1 MGGRLAHF
9 VEKWEEITDNKW
21 VLSIVRNGFRIPF
34 IKIPPLSSVPI
45 RMSQSSSPFLRE
57 DIENLLNKRAVER
70 VQNPETPGFYSR
82 IFLVPKKNGK
92 FRLILDLSLLNR
104 YIEKQAFKMET
115 VKSVRQAMRLNDWAV
130 SIDLTDA
137 YLHVPIHRQSR
148 KYLRF
153 VHEDQVYHFSA
164 LPFGMSLSPL
174 IFSKLMDVI
183 AAFLRQRAI
192 SVFPYL
198 DDWLI
203 KNLIHNRL
211 IDAKICIQTIQSLGF
226 LPNLKK
232 SDLFPALSCSEIHLH
247 RYGISDA
254 TKYGQGSSGS
264 CTEPNSNN
272 QENNVSK
279 TCIGTNFPFSF
290 GQTQCCSRPC
300 SPGQTALTSS
310 SDVPAV
316 SLETSYSSSRSP
328 DLDKRH
334 DSISLTMVD
343 KPHSI
348 RDRDFY
354 PSSRPRI
361 LPLYG
366 CQSLRMGSSFR
377 ADNTVLSWS
386 LDRKP
391 IPAPYQYVRND
402 GHTISTETSQ
412 NIYSPFL
419 HHDIHRQHNGGLIY
433 QQTGWHSFPQSL
445 RRSLEN
451 TQLVPGTRHS
461 YQSTSHPRQIQH
473 SCRPPLKTR
482 QTYQDRMGSGS
493 NSCKFSIPDAQL
505 PKCGSVCD
513 KIHPQTPIICLS
525 STRLQST
532 SDRCPVH
539 GLESSSCICLSSFY
553 SDTCCSRENPTTSVQ
568 NSSHSSVLATTTVV
582 LRTSSSISVSSDSSA
597 TNSKTTDSIQRKIC
611 TSKPPNSRP
620 SRLGVIKQSIRD
632 KKFSQNVADFVSRS
646 RRASTQKVYDAK
658 WTIFSNWCHT
668 KKVNPISAPITVIAD
683 FLIFLFSEKKC
694 QISTIKGYRSM
705 ISNTL
710 KFKTG
715 NRIGSNPVLSELI
728 RSFELQRPVQRSLT
742 PKWDLSWVLVCLQKP
757 PFEPLDKASKFH
769 VTIKTA
775 FLLALATAKRCSEI
789 HALAMDSQHLRFNQ
803 SDGSVSLILKSGF
816 LAKNQLPSVKPD
828 PIVVPSLAR
837 ICKWEH
843 TDRLL
848 CPVRALK
855 FYLKMTSSYCQNRT
869 RLFLPIKGNK
879 DISKDTISRW
889 ISYTVKLAYRKL
901 TKRDISF
908 LKIKAHE
915 VRALSSS
922 WAFFNKVPL
931 NDILQAAVWNS
942 SSTFAKFYLRD
953 MSQQAQNL
961 QSLGPIVVAQKVVG
975 GQQQSA
981 MDV

>member
-9 VEKWEEITDNKW
+9 AEKWEEITDNKW
-21 VLSIVRNGFRIPF
+21 VLSVVRNGFRIPF

-57 DIENLLNKRAVER
+57 EIENLLNKRAVER
-70 VQNPETPGFYSR
+70 VQNPGTPGFYSR
-82 IFLVPKKNGK
+82 TFLVPKKNGK

-115 VKSVRQAMRLNDWAV
+115 VKSVRQVMRLNNWAV

-198 DDWLI
+198 DNWLI

-211 IDAKICIQTIQSLGF
+211 ITQTKICIQTIQNLGF

-232 SDLFPALSCSEIHLH
+232 SDLFPAQKFTFIGMEFLTQQNLVRVPGDRVQNLILTIKKIMSAKHVSARTFLSLL
-247 RYGISDA
+247 G
-254 TKYGQGSSGS
+254 K
-264 CTEPNSNN
+264 
-272 QENNVSK
+272 
-279 TCIGTNFPFSF
+279 
-290 GQTQCCSRPC
+290 QCCSRPC

-316 SLETSYSSSRSP
+316 CLETSYSSSRSP

-493 NSCKFSIPDAQL
+493 NSCEFSIPDAQL

-513 KIHPQTPIICLS
+513 KIQPQTPIICLS

-539 GLESSSCICLSSFY
+539 GLESSSCICFSSFY

-582 LRTSSSISVSSDSSA
+582 LRTSSSISVSYDSSA

-803 SDGSVSLILKSGF
+803 SDGSVSLILKFGF
-816 LAKNQLPSVKPD
+816 LAKKQLPSVKPD
-828 PIVVPSLAR
+828 PIVVPSLA
-837 ICKWEH
+837 
-843 TDRLL
+843 
-848 CPVRALK
+848 
-855 FYLKMTSSYCQNRT
+855 
-869 RLFLPIKGNK
+869 
-879 DISKDTISRW
+879 
-889 ISYTVKLAYRKL
+889 
-901 TKRDISF
+901 
-908 LKIKAHE
+908 
-915 VRALSSS
+915 
-922 WAFFNKVPL
+922 
-931 NDILQAAVWNS
+931 
-942 SSTFAKFYLRD
+942 
-953 MSQQAQNL
+953 
-961 QSLGPIVVAQKVVG
+961 
-975 GQQQSA
+975 
-981 MDV
+981 

>member
-1 MGGRLAHF
+1 MGPLYRTKRIQDTIHQNSSFVICSDQNESILLPVSQRRDRKSSQQMGSGKGTESGNSRLLF
-9 VEKWEEITDNKW
+9 PD
-21 VLSIVRNGFRIPF
+21 IPCAKKERKVSFNIRPVF
-34 IKIPPLSSVPI
+34 IKPLHRETSI
-45 RMSQSSSPFLRE
+45 QNGNSQIGKTS
-57 DIENLLNKRAVER
+57 D
-70 VQNPETPGFYSR
+70 ETQ
-82 IFLVPKKNGK
+82 
-92 FRLILDLSLLNR
+92 RLGCLHRFNR
-104 YIEKQAFKMET
+104 
-115 VKSVRQAMRLNDWAV
+115 S
-130 SIDLTDA
+130 
-137 YLHVPIHRQSR
+137 
-148 KYLRF
+148 
-153 VHEDQVYHFSA
+153 
-164 LPFGMSLSPL
+164 
-174 IFSKLMDVI
+174 
-183 AAFLRQRAI
+183 
-192 SVFPYL
+192 
-198 DDWLI
+198 
-203 KNLIHNRL
+203 
-211 IDAKICIQTIQSLGF
+211 
-226 LPNLKK
+226 
-232 SDLFPALSCSEIHLH
+232 LSCSEIHLH

-254 TKYGQGSSGS
+254 TKFSQGSSGS

-348 RDRDFY
+348 RDRDFN
-354 PSSRPRI
+354 PSSRPQI

-461 YQSTSHPRQIQH
+461 YQSMSHPRQIQH

-493 NSCKFSIPDAQL
+493 NSCEFSIPDAQL

-513 KIHPQTPIICLS
+513 KIQPQTPIICLS

-539 GLESSSCICLSSFY
+539 GLESSSCICFSSFY

-582 LRTSSSISVSSDSSA
+582 LRTSSISVSSDSSA

-632 KKFSQNVADFVSRS
+632 KKFSENVADFVSRS

-855 FYLKMTSSYCQNRT
+855 FYLKMTGSYRQNRT

-922 WAFFNKVPL
+922 WAFFDKVPL

-975 GQQQSA
+975 GQQQSV

>member
-1 MGGRLAHF
+1 MGPLYRT
-9 VEKWEEITDNKW
+9 KQ
-21 VLSIVRNGFRIPF
+21 FRIPL

-57 DIENLLNKRAVER
+57 EIENLLNKRAVER

-92 FRLILDLSLLNR
+92 FCLILDLSLLNR

-211 IDAKICIQTIQSLGF
+211 ITQTKICIQTIQSLGF

-232 SDLFPALSCSEIHLH
+232 SDLFPAQKF
-247 RYGISDA
+247 
-254 TKYGQGSSGS
+254 TF
-264 CTEPNSNN
+264 
-272 QENNVSK
+272 
-279 TCIGTNFPFSF
+279 IGMEFL
-290 GQTQCCSRPC
+290 TQQNLVR
-300 SPGQTALTSS
+300 
-310 SDVPAV
+310 VPADRVQNLILTIKKIMSAKHV
-316 SLETSYSSSRSP
+316 SARTFLSLLGKLSAAA
-328 DLDKRH
+328 DLVLLGRLH
-334 DSISLTMVD
+334 LRPLQMCLLSVW
-343 KPHSI
+343 KPH
-348 RDRDFY
+348 
-354 PSSRPRI
+354 I
-361 LPLYG
+361 LPLDHPISINGMIRSHLQWWINSIRFETGTSIHPPDPEFFLYTDASHYG
-366 CQSLRMGSSFR
+366 WGAHLEPTTLSFHGRWTENQSQLHINMLEMMAIRLALKQAKTFIHHSCIMIST
-377 ADNTVLSWS
+377 DNTTVVSYINKQGGTHSPNLCVEVWKILNWCLEQDIVIRVRHIPGKFNILADRLSR
-386 LDRKP
+386 LDKP
-391 IPAPYQYVRND
+391 IKTEWALDQTVANSVFQMLNFPNVDLFATRFNHRLPLYVSPVQDYKALAIDALSMDWN
-402 GHTISTETSQ
+402 HLHA
-412 NIYSPFL
+412 YAFPPFL
-419 HHDIHRQHNGGLIY
+419 
-433 QQTGWHSFPQSL
+433 
-445 RRSLEN
+445 
-451 TQLVPGTRHS
+451 
-461 YQSTSHPRQIQH
+461 
-473 SCRPPLKTR
+473 
-482 QTYQDRMGSGS
+482 
-493 NSCKFSIPDAQL
+493 
-505 PKCGSVCD
+505 
-513 KIHPQTPIICLS
+513 
-525 STRLQST
+525 
-532 SDRCPVH
+532 
-539 GLESSSCICLSSFY
+539 

-568 NSSHSSVLATTTVV
+568 NSSHSSVLATATVV

-597 TNSKTTDSIQRKIC
+597 TNSKTTTDSIQRKIC

-848 CPVRALK
+848 CPVRARK
-855 FYLKMTSSYCQNRT
+855 FYLKMTSSYRQNRT

-889 ISYTVKLAYRKL
+889 ISYTVKLEAIL
-901 TKRDISF
+901 TNIQNICC
-908 LKIKAHE
+908 LK
-915 VRALSSS
+915 
-922 WAFFNKVPL
+922 F
-931 NDILQAAVWNS
+931 
-942 SSTFAKFYLRD
+942 
-953 MSQQAQNL
+953 
-961 QSLGPIVVAQKVVG
+961 
-975 GQQQSA
+975 
-981 MDV
+981 

>member
-1 MGGRLAHF
+1 MEVRGTSLKFNLDVRWQSQGVINVVRPLNGSPVLHPFSHNLILISLLRRAELSRYLNILLNKQHPDLNLRSRIGPKIFLKAHLLTLRKIISRGLVTSVSSPPLNLPLPPQDYEGPPFPLPALPLADIPVGGRLAHF
-9 VEKWEEITDNKW
+9 AEKWEEITDNKW
-21 VLSIVRNGFRIPF
+21 VLSIVRSGFRIPF

-57 DIENLLNKRAVER
+57 EIENLPNKRAVER

-92 FRLILDLSLLNR
+92 FCLILDLSLLNR

-164 LPFGMSLSPL
+164 LPFGMSLIPL

-203 KNLIHNRL
+203 K
-211 IDAKICIQTIQSLGF
+211 
-226 LPNLKK
+226 K
-232 SDLFPALSCSEIHLH
+232 SDSQPSDYSDKDLHSNYSKPRFSAKSQEVRPLSCSEIHLH

-254 TKYGQGSSGS
+254 TKFSQGSSGS
-264 CTEPNSNN
+264 CTKPNSNN
-272 QENNVSK
+272 QKNNVSK

-316 SLETSYSSSRSP
+316 SLETSYFSSRSS

-348 RDRDFY
+348 RDRDFN
-354 PSSRPRI
+354 PSSRPQI

-433 QQTGWHSFPQSL
+433 QQTGWHIPQSL

-482 QTYQDRMGSGS
+482 QTYQDRMVSGS
-493 NSCKFSIPDAQL
+493 NSCEFSIPDAQL
-505 PKCGSVCD
+505 PRCGSVCD
-513 KIHPQTPIICLS
+513 KIQPQTPIICLS

-568 NSSHSSVLATTTVV
+568 NSSHSSVLATATVV
-582 LRTSSSISVSSDSSA
+582 LRTSSSICVSSDSSA
-597 TNSKTTDSIQRKIC
+597 TNSKSTDSIQRKIC

-632 KKFSQNVADFVSRS
+632 KKFSQKVADFVSRS

-816 LAKNQLPSVKPD
+816 LAKKP
-828 PIVVPSLAR
+828 A
-837 ICKWEH
+837 
-843 TDRLL
+843 
-848 CPVRALK
+848 
-855 FYLKMTSSYCQNRT
+855 
-869 RLFLPIKGNK
+869 
-879 DISKDTISRW
+879 
-889 ISYTVKLAYRKL
+889 
-901 TKRDISF
+901 SF
-908 LKIKAHE
+908 C
-915 VRALSSS
+915 
-922 WAFFNKVPL
+922 
-931 NDILQAAVWNS
+931 
-942 SSTFAKFYLRD
+942 
-953 MSQQAQNL
+953 
-961 QSLGPIVVAQKVVG
+961 
-975 GQQQSA
+975 
-981 MDV
+981 

>member
-9 VEKWEEITDNKW
+9 AEKWEEITDNKW

-57 DIENLLNKRAVER
+57 EIENLLNKRAVER

-174 IFSKLMDVI
+174 IFYANV
-183 AAFLRQRAI
+183 
-192 SVFPYL
+192 
-198 DDWLI
+198 
-203 KNLIHNRL
+203 
-211 IDAKICIQTIQSLGF
+211 
-226 LPNLKK
+226 PNLKK
-232 SDLFPALSCSEIHLH
+232 SDLFPAQKFTFIGMEFLTQQNLVRVPADRVQNLILTIKKIMSAKHVSARTFLSLLGKLSAAADLVLLGRLHLRPLQMCLLSVWKPH
-247 RYGISDA
+247 ILPLDHPISINGMIRSHLQWWINPIRFE
-254 TKYGQGSSGS
+254 T
-264 CTEPNSNN
+264 
-272 QENNVSK
+272 
-279 TCIGTNFPFSF
+279 GTN
-290 GQTQCCSRPC
+290 
-300 SPGQTALTSS
+300 
-310 SDVPAV
+310 
-316 SLETSYSSSRSP
+316 
-328 DLDKRH
+328 
-334 DSISLTMVD
+334 
-343 KPHSI
+343 
-348 RDRDFY
+348 
-354 PSSRPRI
+354 PSSRPQI

-493 NSCKFSIPDAQL
+493 NSCEFSIPDAQL

-513 KIHPQTPIICLS
+513 KIQPQTPIICLS

-539 GLESSSCICLSSFY
+539 GLESSSCICFSSFY

-568 NSSHSSVLATTTVV
+568 NSSHSSVLATATVV

-632 KKFSQNVADFVSRS
+632 KKFS
-646 RRASTQKVYDAK
+646 
-658 WTIFSNWCHT
+658 
-668 KKVNPISAPITVIAD
+668 
-683 FLIFLFSEKKC
+683 
-694 QISTIKGYRSM
+694 
-705 ISNTL
+705 
-710 KFKTG
+710 
-715 NRIGSNPVLSELI
+715 
-728 RSFELQRPVQRSLT
+728 
-742 PKWDLSWVLVCLQKP
+742 
-757 PFEPLDKASKFH
+757 
-769 VTIKTA
+769 
-775 FLLALATAKRCSEI
+775 
-789 HALAMDSQHLRFNQ
+789 
-803 SDGSVSLILKSGF
+803 
-816 LAKNQLPSVKPD
+816 
-828 PIVVPSLAR
+828 
-837 ICKWEH
+837 
-843 TDRLL
+843 
-848 CPVRALK
+848 
-855 FYLKMTSSYCQNRT
+855 
-869 RLFLPIKGNK
+869 
-879 DISKDTISRW
+879 
-889 ISYTVKLAYRKL
+889 
-901 TKRDISF
+901 
-908 LKIKAHE
+908 
-915 VRALSSS
+915 
-922 WAFFNKVPL
+922 
-931 NDILQAAVWNS
+931 
-942 SSTFAKFYLRD
+942 
-953 MSQQAQNL
+953 
-961 QSLGPIVVAQKVVG
+961 
-975 GQQQSA
+975 
-981 MDV
+981 

>member
-9 VEKWEEITDNKW
+9 EEKWEEITDNKW

-57 DIENLLNKRAVER
+57 EIENLLNKRAVER
-70 VQNPETPGFYSR
+70 VQNPGTPGFYSR

-137 YLHVPIHRQSR
+137 YLHVPIHHQSR

-211 IDAKICIQTIQSLGF
+211 ITQTKICIQTIQSLGF

-232 SDLFPALSCSEIHLH
+232 SDLFPAQKFTFIGMEFLTQQNLVRVPADRVQNLILTIKKIMSAKHGSAQTFLSLLGKLSAAADL
-247 RYGISDA
+247 
-254 TKYGQGSSGS
+254 
-264 CTEPNSNN
+264 
-272 QENNVSK
+272 
-279 TCIGTNFPFSF
+279 F
-290 GQTQCCSRPC
+290 
-300 SPGQTALTSS
+300 PGQTALTSS
-310 SDVPAV
+310 SDVLAV
-316 SLETSYSSSRSP
+316 CLETSYSSSRSP

-493 NSCKFSIPDAQL
+493 NSCEFSIPDAQL

-513 KIHPQTPIICLS
+513 KIQPQTPIICLS

-539 GLESSSCICLSSFY
+539 GLESSSCICFSSFY

-632 KKFSQNVADFVSRS
+632 KKFSQKVADFVSRS

-715 NRIGSNPVLSELI
+715 NRIRSNPVLSELI
-728 RSFELQRPVQRSLT
+728 RSFEYQRPVQRSLT

-757 PFEPLDKASKFH
+757 PFEPLDKAS
-769 VTIKTA
+769 
-775 FLLALATAKRCSEI
+775 
-789 HALAMDSQHLRFNQ
+789 
-803 SDGSVSLILKSGF
+803 
-816 LAKNQLPSVKPD
+816 
-828 PIVVPSLAR
+828 
-837 ICKWEH
+837 
-843 TDRLL
+843 
-848 CPVRALK
+848 
-855 FYLKMTSSYCQNRT
+855 
-869 RLFLPIKGNK
+869 
-879 DISKDTISRW
+879 
-889 ISYTVKLAYRKL
+889 
-901 TKRDISF
+901 
-908 LKIKAHE
+908 
-915 VRALSSS
+915 
-922 WAFFNKVPL
+922 
-931 NDILQAAVWNS
+931 
-942 SSTFAKFYLRD
+942 
-953 MSQQAQNL
+953 
-961 QSLGPIVVAQKVVG
+961 
-975 GQQQSA
+975 
-981 MDV
+981 

>member
-9 VEKWEEITDNKW
+9 AEKWEEITDNKW

-57 DIENLLNKRAVER
+57 EIENLLNKRAVER

-164 LPFGMSLSPL
+164 LPFGMSLSVNFL
-174 IFSKLMDVI
+174 ETDGRYCSFSTPTCH
-183 AAFLRQRAI
+183 I
-192 SVFPYL
+192 SFSIPR
-198 DDWLI
+198 
-203 KNLIHNRL
+203 RL
-211 IDAKICIQTIQSLGF
+211 AD
-226 LPNLKK
+226 KK
-232 SDLFPALSCSEIHLH
+232 SDSQPSDYSDKDLHSNYSKPRFSAKSQEVRPLSCSEIHLH

-254 TKYGQGSSGS
+254 TKFSQGPSGS

-279 TCIGTNFPFSF
+279 TCIGMNFPFSF

-348 RDRDFY
+348 RDRDFN
-354 PSSRPRI
+354 PSSRPQI

-445 RRSLEN
+445 CRSLEN

-461 YQSTSHPRQIQH
+461 YQSTSRPRQIQH

-493 NSCKFSIPDAQL
+493 NSCEFSIPDAQL
-505 PKCGSVCD
+505 PKRGSVCD
-513 KIHPQTPIICLS
+513 KIQPQTPIICLS

-532 SDRCPVH
+532 SNRCPVH
-539 GLESSSCICLSSFY
+539 GLESSSCICFSSFY

-568 NSSHSSVLATTTVV
+568 NSSHSSVLATATVV

-694 QISTIKGYRSM
+694 QISTFKGYRSM

-789 HALAMDSQHLRFNQ
+789 HALAMGSQHLRFNQ

-816 LAKNQLPSVKPD
+816 LAKKP
-828 PIVVPSLAR
+828 A
-837 ICKWEH
+837 
-843 TDRLL
+843 
-848 CPVRALK
+848 
-855 FYLKMTSSYCQNRT
+855 
-869 RLFLPIKGNK
+869 
-879 DISKDTISRW
+879 
-889 ISYTVKLAYRKL
+889 
-901 TKRDISF
+901 SF
-908 LKIKAHE
+908 C
-915 VRALSSS
+915 
-922 WAFFNKVPL
+922 
-931 NDILQAAVWNS
+931 
-942 SSTFAKFYLRD
+942 
-953 MSQQAQNL
+953 
-961 QSLGPIVVAQKVVG
+961 
-975 GQQQSA
+975 
-981 MDV
+981 

>member
-1 MGGRLAHF
+1 
-9 VEKWEEITDNKW
+9 
-21 VLSIVRNGFRIPF
+21 
-34 IKIPPLSSVPI
+34 
-45 RMSQSSSPFLRE
+45 MSQSSSPFLRE
-57 DIENLLNKRAVER
+57 EIENLLNKRAVER
-70 VQNPETPGFYSR
+70 VQNPGTPGFYSR

-137 YLHVPIHRQSR
+137 YLHVPIHHQSR

-164 LPFGMSLSPL
+164 LPFGMSLSPS

-211 IDAKICIQTIQSLGF
+211 ITQTKICIQTIQSLGF

-232 SDLFPALSCSEIHLH
+232 SDLFPAQKF
-247 RYGISDA
+247 
-254 TKYGQGSSGS
+254 TF
-264 CTEPNSNN
+264 
-272 QENNVSK
+272 
-279 TCIGTNFPFSF
+279 IGMEFL
-290 GQTQCCSRPC
+290 TQKNLVR
-300 SPGQTALTSS
+300 
-310 SDVPAV
+310 VPADRLQNLILTIKKIMSAKHV
-316 SLETSYSSSRSP
+316 SARTFLSLLGKLSAAADLVFLGRLHLRPLQMCLLSVWKPYSSSRSP

-402 GHTISTETSQ
+402 GHTISSETSQ

-461 YQSTSHPRQIQH
+461 YQSTSYPRQIQH

-493 NSCKFSIPDAQL
+493 NSCEFSIPDAQL

-513 KIHPQTPIICLS
+513 KIQPQTPIICLS

-539 GLESSSCICLSSFY
+539 GLESSSCICFSSFY

-582 LRTSSSISVSSDSSA
+582 LRTSFSISVSSDSSA

-855 FYLKMTSSYCQNRT
+855 FYLKMTSSYRQNRT

-908 LKIKAHE
+908 LQIKAHE

-922 WAFFNKVPL
+922 WAFFDKVPL

>member
-1 MGGRLAHF
+1 MGGNNRQQMGPLYRTKRIQDTIHQNSSFVICSDQNESILPVSQRRDRKSSQQTGSGKGTESGNSPLLFPDIPCAKKEQKVSFNIRPVFIKPLHRETSIQNGNSQIGKTSNETQRLGCLHRFNRCISTCADTSSIQEVSSLRTRRSSISLFGPTVRNVPKSVNFLETNGRYCSFSTPTCHISFSIPRRLA
-9 VEKWEEITDNKW
+9 D
-21 VLSIVRNGFRIPF
+21 
-34 IKIPPLSSVPI
+34 
-45 RMSQSSSPFLRE
+45 
-57 DIENLLNKRAVER
+57 
-70 VQNPETPGFYSR
+70 
-82 IFLVPKKNGK
+82 
-92 FRLILDLSLLNR
+92 
-104 YIEKQAFKMET
+104 
-115 VKSVRQAMRLNDWAV
+115 
-130 SIDLTDA
+130 
-137 YLHVPIHRQSR
+137 
-148 KYLRF
+148 
-153 VHEDQVYHFSA
+153 
-164 LPFGMSLSPL
+164 
-174 IFSKLMDVI
+174 
-183 AAFLRQRAI
+183 
-192 SVFPYL
+192 
-198 DDWLI
+198 
-203 KNLIHNRL
+203 
-211 IDAKICIQTIQSLGF
+211 
-226 LPNLKK
+226 KK
-232 SDLFPALSCSEIHLH
+232 SDSQPSDYSDKDLHSNYSKPRFSAKSQEVRSLSCSEIHLH

-254 TKYGQGSSGS
+254 TKFSQGSSGS

-290 GQTQCCSRPC
+290 GQTQCWQ
-300 SPGQTALTSS
+300 QTLFSWADCTYVLFRC
-310 SDVPAV
+310 AC
-316 SLETSYSSSRSP
+316 
-328 DLDKRH
+328 
-334 DSISLTMVD
+334 
-343 KPHSI
+343 
-348 RDRDFY
+348 
-354 PSSRPRI
+354 
-361 LPLYG
+361 
-366 CQSLRMGSSFR
+366 CQSGNLIFFLSITPISINGMIRSHLQWWINPIRFETGTSIHPPDPEFFLYMDASHYGWGAHLEPTTLSFHGR
-377 ADNTVLSWS
+377 WTENQSQLH
-386 LDRKP
+386 
-391 IPAPYQYVRND
+391 INVRND

-461 YQSTSHPRQIQH
+461 YQSTSHPRQIQQ

-493 NSCKFSIPDAQL
+493 NSCEFSIPDAQL

-513 KIHPQTPIICLS
+513 KIQPQTPIICLS

-539 GLESSSCICLSSFY
+539 GLESSSCICFSSFY

-582 LRTSSSISVSSDSSA
+582 LRTSSSVSVSSDSSA

-620 SRLGVIKQSIRD
+620 TRLGVIKQSIRD

-668 KKVNPISAPITVIAD
+668 KKVNLISAPITVIAD

-742 PKWDLSWVLVCLQKP
+742 IKWDLSWVLVCLQKP

-816 LAKNQLPSVKPD
+816 LAKTQLPSVKPD

-855 FYLKMTSSYCQNRT
+855 FYLKMTSSYRQNRT

-908 LKIKAHE
+908 LKIKPHE

-922 WAFFNKVPL
+922 WAFFDKVPL

-961 QSLGPIVVAQKVVG
+961 QSLGPIVVTQKVVG

>member
-1 MGGRLAHF
+1 MSRGLVTSVSSPPLNLSLPPQDYEGPPFPLLALPLADIPVGGRLAHF
-9 VEKWEEITDNKW
+9 AEKWEEITDNKW

-57 DIENLLNKRAVER
+57 EIKNLLNKRAVER
-70 VQNPETPGFYSR
+70 VQNPGTPGFYSR

-137 YLHVPIHRQSR
+137 YLHVPIHHQSR

-198 DDWLI
+198 DDRLI

-211 IDAKICIQTIQSLGF
+211 ITQTKICIQTIQSLGF
-226 LPNLKK
+226 LPNFKK
-232 SDLFPALSCSEIHLH
+232 SDLFPAQKF
-247 RYGISDA
+247 
-254 TKYGQGSSGS
+254 TF
-264 CTEPNSNN
+264 
-272 QENNVSK
+272 
-279 TCIGTNFPFSF
+279 IGMEFL
-290 GQTQCCSRPC
+290 TQQNLVR
-300 SPGQTALTSS
+300 
-310 SDVPAV
+310 VPADRVQNLILTIKKIMSAKHV
-316 SLETSYSSSRSP
+316 SARTFLSLLGKLSAAA
-328 DLDKRH
+328 DLVLLGRLH
-334 DSISLTMVD
+334 LRPLQMCLLSVW
-343 KPHSI
+343 KPH
-348 RDRDFY
+348 
-354 PSSRPRI
+354 I
-361 LPLYG
+361 LPLNHPISINGMIRSHLQWWINPIRFETGTSIHPPDPEFFLYTDASHYG
-366 CQSLRMGSSFR
+366 WGAHLGPTTM
-377 ADNTVLSWS
+377 LSWS

-493 NSCKFSIPDAQL
+493 NSCEFSIPDAQL

-513 KIHPQTPIICLS
+513 KIQPQTPIICLS

-539 GLESSSCICLSSFY
+539 GLESSSCICFSSFY

-632 KKFSQNVADFVSRS
+632 KKFSQNIADFVSRS
-646 RRASTQKVYDAK
+646 RRASTQK

-668 KKVNPISAPITVIAD
+668 KKVNPISAPITIIAD

-757 PFEPLDKASKFH
+757 PFEPLDKASK
-769 VTIKTA
+769 I
-775 FLLALATAKRCSEI
+775 
-789 HALAMDSQHLRFNQ
+789 
-803 SDGSVSLILKSGF
+803 SL
-816 LAKNQLPSVKPD
+816 
-828 PIVVPSLAR
+828 
-837 ICKWEH
+837 
-843 TDRLL
+843 
-848 CPVRALK
+848 
-855 FYLKMTSSYCQNRT
+855 YY
-869 RLFLPIKGNK
+869 
-879 DISKDTISRW
+879 
-889 ISYTVKLAYRKL
+889 
-901 TKRDISF
+901 
-908 LKIKAHE
+908 
-915 VRALSSS
+915 
-922 WAFFNKVPL
+922 
-931 NDILQAAVWNS
+931 
-942 SSTFAKFYLRD
+942 
-953 MSQQAQNL
+953 
-961 QSLGPIVVAQKVVG
+961 
-975 GQQQSA
+975 
-981 MDV
+981 

>member
-1 MGGRLAHF
+1 
-9 VEKWEEITDNKW
+9 
-21 VLSIVRNGFRIPF
+21 
-34 IKIPPLSSVPI
+34 
-45 RMSQSSSPFLRE
+45 MSQSSSLFLRE
-57 DIENLLNKRAVER
+57 EIENLLNKRAVER
-70 VQNPETPGFYSR
+70 VQNPETLGFYSR

-211 IDAKICIQTIQSLGF
+211 ITQTKICIQTIQSLGF

-232 SDLFPALSCSEIHLH
+232 SDLFPAQKFTFIGMEFLTQQNLVRVPADRVQNLILTIKKIMSAKHVSARTFLSLLGKLSAAADLVLLGRLHLRPLQMCLLSVWKPHILPLDHPISINGMIPSHLQWWINPIRFETGISIHPPDPKFFLYTDASHFRWGAHLEPTTLSFHGRWTENQSQLHINMLEMMAIWLALKQAKTFIHHSCIMISTDNTTVVSYINKQGGTHSPNLCVEVWKILNWCLEQDIVIRVRHIPGKFNILADRLSRLDKPIKTEWSLDQTVANSVFQMLNFPNVDLFATRFNHRLPLYVSPVQDYKALAIDALSMDWNHLH
-247 RYGISDA
+247 AYAFPPFILIPAVLEKIRQHQCRIVLIAPFWPQQQWFSELLLLLVSAPIRLPLIPRLLTQSKGRFVHQNLPILDLHA
-254 TKYGQGSSGS
+254 W
-264 CTEPNSNN
+264 ELSNN
-272 QENNVSK
+272 QSEIRNFHK
-279 TCIGTNFPFSF
+279 TLQI
-290 GQTQCCSRPC
+290 
-300 SPGQTALTSS
+300 L
-310 SDVPAV
+310 
-316 SLETSYSSSRSP
+316 SP
-328 DLDKRH
+328 DQEEHLHKK
-334 DSISLTMVD
+334 STMQNG
-343 KPHSI
+343 
-348 RDRDFY
+348 
-354 PSSRPRI
+354 PSS
-361 LPLYG
+361 
-366 CQSLRMGSSFR
+366 
-377 ADNTVLSWS
+377 
-386 LDRKP
+386 
-391 IPAPYQYVRND
+391 
-402 GHTISTETSQ
+402 
-412 NIYSPFL
+412 
-419 HHDIHRQHNGGLIY
+419 LI
-433 QQTGWHSFPQSL
+433 
-445 RRSLEN
+445 
-451 TQLVPGTRHS
+451 
-461 YQSTSHPRQIQH
+461 
-473 SCRPPLKTR
+473 
-482 QTYQDRMGSGS
+482 
-493 NSCKFSIPDAQL
+493 
-505 PKCGSVCD
+505 
-513 KIHPQTPIICLS
+513 
-525 STRLQST
+525 
-532 SDRCPVH
+532 
-539 GLESSSCICLSSFY
+539 
-553 SDTCCSRENPTTSVQ
+553 
-568 NSSHSSVLATTTVV
+568 
-582 LRTSSSISVSSDSSA
+582 
-597 TNSKTTDSIQRKIC
+597 
-611 TSKPPNSRP
+611 
-620 SRLGVIKQSIRD
+620 GVIQ
-632 KKFSQNVADFVSRS
+632 
-646 RRASTQKVYDAK
+646 
-658 WTIFSNWCHT
+658 

-855 FYLKMTSSYCQNRT
+855 FYLKMTSSYRQNRT

-922 WAFFNKVPL
+922 WAFFDKVPL
-931 NDILQAAVWNS
+931 NDILQAAIWNS

>member
-1 MGGRLAHF
+1 
-9 VEKWEEITDNKW
+9 
-21 VLSIVRNGFRIPF
+21 
-34 IKIPPLSSVPI
+34 
-45 RMSQSSSPFLRE
+45 MSQSSPFLRE
-57 DIENLLNKRAVER
+57 EIENLLNKRAVER

-164 LPFGMSLSPL
+164 LPFGMSLTPL

-211 IDAKICIQTIQSLGF
+211 ITQTKNCIQTIQSLGF

-232 SDLFPALSCSEIHLH
+232 SNLFPAQKFTFIGMEFLTQQNLVRVPADRVQNLILTIKKIMSAKHVSARTFLSLLGKLSAAADLVLLGRLHLRPLQMCLLSVWKPHILPLDHPISINGMIRSHLQWWINPIRFETGTSIHPPDPKFFLYTDASHYGWGAHLEPTTLSFHGRWTENQSQLHINMLEMMAIRLALKQAKTFIHHSCIMISTDNTTVVSYINKQGGTHSPNLCVEVWKILNWCLEQDIVIRVRHIPGKFNILADRLSRLDKPIKTEWALDQTVANSVFQMLNFPNVDLFATRFNHRLPLYVSPVQDYKALAIDALSMDWNHLH
-247 RYGISDA
+247 AYAFPPFILIPAVLEKIRQHQCRIVLIAPFWPQQQWFSELLLLLVSAPIRLPLIPRLLTQSKGRFVHQNLPILDLHA
-254 TKYGQGSSGS
+254 W
-264 CTEPNSNN
+264 ELSNN
-272 QENNVSK
+272 QSEIRNFHK
-279 TCIGTNFPFSF
+279 TLQI
-290 GQTQCCSRPC
+290 
-300 SPGQTALTSS
+300 L
-310 SDVPAV
+310 
-316 SLETSYSSSRSP
+316 SP
-328 DLDKRH
+328 DQEEH
-334 DSISLTMVD
+334 
-343 KPHSI
+343 
-348 RDRDFY
+348 
-354 PSSRPRI
+354 
-361 LPLYG
+361 
-366 CQSLRMGSSFR
+366 
-377 ADNTVLSWS
+377 
-386 LDRKP
+386 
-391 IPAPYQYVRND
+391 
-402 GHTISTETSQ
+402 
-412 NIYSPFL
+412 L
-419 HHDIHRQHNGGLIY
+419 H
-433 QQTGWHSFPQSL
+433 
-445 RRSLEN
+445 
-451 TQLVPGTRHS
+451 
-461 YQSTSHPRQIQH
+461 
-473 SCRPPLKTR
+473 K
-482 QTYQDRMGSGS
+482 
-493 NSCKFSIPDAQL
+493 
-505 PKCGSVCD
+505 
-513 KIHPQTPIICLS
+513 
-525 STRLQST
+525 
-532 SDRCPVH
+532 
-539 GLESSSCICLSSFY
+539 
-553 SDTCCSRENPTTSVQ
+553 
-568 NSSHSSVLATTTVV
+568 
-582 LRTSSSISVSSDSSA
+582 
-597 TNSKTTDSIQRKIC
+597 
-611 TSKPPNSRP
+611 
-620 SRLGVIKQSIRD
+620 
-632 KKFSQNVADFVSRS
+632 
-646 RRASTQKVYDAK
+646 KVYDAK

-705 ISNTL
+705 NSNTL

-769 VTIKTA
+769 VTIKTT

-855 FYLKMTSSYCQNRT
+855 FYLKMTSSYRQNRT

-922 WAFFNKVPL
+922 WAFFDKVPL

>member
-9 VEKWEEITDNKW
+9 AEKWEEITDNKW
-21 VLSIVRNGFRIPF
+21 VLSIVQNGFRIPF

-57 DIENLLNKRAVER
+57 EIENLLNKRAVER

-92 FRLILDLSLLNR
+92 FRLILDLSLLNC

-164 LPFGMSLSPL
+164 LPFGISLSPL

-211 IDAKICIQTIQSLGF
+211 ITQTKICIQTIQSLGF

-232 SDLFPALSCSEIHLH
+232 SDLFPAQKF
-247 RYGISDA
+247 
-254 TKYGQGSSGS
+254 TF
-264 CTEPNSNN
+264 
-272 QENNVSK
+272 
-279 TCIGTNFPFSF
+279 IGMEFL
-290 GQTQCCSRPC
+290 TQQNLVR
-300 SPGQTALTSS
+300 
-310 SDVPAV
+310 VPADRVQNLILTIKKIMSAKHV
-316 SLETSYSSSRSP
+316 SARTFLSLLGKLSAAADLVLLGRLHLRPLQMCLLSVWKPHILPLDHT

-348 RDRDFY
+348 RDRDFN
-354 PSSRPRI
+354 PSSRPQI

-482 QTYQDRMGSGS
+482 QTYQDRMVSGS

-513 KIHPQTPIICLS
+513 KIQPQTPIICLS

-539 GLESSSCICLSSFY
+539 GLESSSCICFSSFY
-553 SDTCCSRENPTTSVQ
+553 SDTCCSREDPTTSVQ
-568 NSSHSSVLATTTVV
+568 NSSHSSVLATATVV
-582 LRTSSSISVSSDSSA
+582 FRTSSSISVSSDSSA
-597 TNSKTTDSIQRKIC
+597 TNSKTTDSIQRKMC

-646 RRASTQKVYDAK
+646 RRASTQKVYDTK

-742 PKWDLSWVLVCLQKP
+742 PKWDLSWVLVSLQKP

-855 FYLKMTSSYCQNRT
+855 FYLKMTSSYRKNRT

-922 WAFFNKVPL
+922 WAFFDKVPL

>member
-1 MGGRLAHF
+1 MA
-9 VEKWEEITDNKW
+9 D
-21 VLSIVRNGFRIPF
+21 
-34 IKIPPLSSVPI
+34 
-45 RMSQSSSPFLRE
+45 
-57 DIENLLNKRAVER
+57 
-70 VQNPETPGFYSR
+70 
-82 IFLVPKKNGK
+82 
-92 FRLILDLSLLNR
+92 
-104 YIEKQAFKMET
+104 
-115 VKSVRQAMRLNDWAV
+115 
-130 SIDLTDA
+130 
-137 YLHVPIHRQSR
+137 
-148 KYLRF
+148 
-153 VHEDQVYHFSA
+153 
-164 LPFGMSLSPL
+164 
-174 IFSKLMDVI
+174 
-183 AAFLRQRAI
+183 
-192 SVFPYL
+192 
-198 DDWLI
+198 
-203 KNLIHNRL
+203 
-211 IDAKICIQTIQSLGF
+211 
-226 LPNLKK
+226 KK
-232 SDLFPALSCSEIHLH
+232 SDSQPSDYSDKDLHSNYSKPRFSAKSQEVRSLSCSEIHLH
-247 RYGISDA
+247 RYGISDT
-254 TKYGQGSSGS
+254 TKFSQGSSGS

-279 TCIGTNFPFSF
+279 TCIGTNFPFSC

-300 SPGQTALTSS
+300 SPGQTTLTTSL
-310 SDVPAV
+310 DVPAV

-433 QQTGWHSFPQSL
+433 QQGGTHSPNLCVEVWKILNWCLEQDIVIRVRHIPGKFNILADRLSRLDKPVKTEWALDQTVANSVFQMLNFPNVDL
-445 RRSLEN
+445 FA
-451 TQLVPGTRHS
+451 TRF
-461 YQSTSHPRQIQH
+461 
-473 SCRPPLKTR
+473 
-482 QTYQDRMGSGS
+482 
-493 NSCKFSIPDAQL
+493 N
-505 PKCGSVCD
+505 
-513 KIHPQTPIICLS
+513 QTPIICLS

-539 GLESSSCICLSSFY
+539 GLESSSCICFSSFY

-582 LRTSSSISVSSDSSA
+582 LRTSSSISVSSDSPA

-658 WTIFSNWCHT
+658 WIIFSNWCHT

-789 HALAMDSQHLRFNQ
+789 Q
-803 SDGSVSLILKSGF
+803 STLVISNFTGSD
-816 LAKNQLPSVKPD
+816 KN
-828 PIVVPSLAR
+828 
-837 ICKWEH
+837 
-843 TDRLL
+843 
-848 CPVRALK
+848 VRV
-855 FYLKMTSSYCQNRT
+855 
-869 RLFLPIKGNK
+869 I
-879 DISKDTISRW
+879 
-889 ISYTVKLAYRKL
+889 
-901 TKRDISF
+901 
-908 LKIKAHE
+908 
-915 VRALSSS
+915 SSS
-922 WAFFNKVPL
+922 RQPNC
-931 NDILQAAVWNS
+931 DIIGMTTVRLC
-942 SSTFAKFYLRD
+942 
-953 MSQQAQNL
+953 
-961 QSLGPIVVAQKVVG
+961 
-975 GQQQSA
+975 
-981 MDV
+981 